1 MYALESVRPEA
12 PKACCAG
19 PVGFMTSPQRIHGD
33 ISVMA
38 ALKFTSLFN

>member
-1 MYALESVRPEA
+1 MALESVRLVT
-12 PKACCAG
+12 PKECCVD
-19 PVGFMTSPQRIHGD
+19 PKGFMTSTLGIHGD